1 MGSRLLTLF
10 FEVSAV
16 PSGPTN
22 QAKLRPPLN
31 QVEIFGRLPELRKKK
46 PLVAPALINEIP
58 TSVLEGWPVAGA
70 GSRRACRLPKL
81 LYADTMR
88 PYADP

>member
-1 MGSRLLTLF
+1 MLTLF
-10 FEVSAV
+10 LEISAGPGCPTTRVKLTPPMEVEFFE
-16 PSGPTN
+16 
-22 QAKLRPPLN
+22 
-31 QVEIFGRLPELRKKK
+31 RLPELRKNR
-46 PLVAPALINEIP
+46 PPVAPALINEIL